1 MRCNLCN
8 SAADKIFIKNNNC
21 FYRCR
26 ECGLEFIFPEP
37 DDKETYAIYDKNYYQ
52 PWGLESGENITERMK
67 HDTFRDKLDL
77 IEGFSKTGGKIL
89 DIGCATG
96 FFLDVAKERGW
107 DVYGVELSEYSSG
120 IAGKRLGGE
129 RIVTGS
135 LEQAAY
141 DDRMFDVVA
150 MTDLIEHVKDS
161 RLLVGEVARILKP
174 GGIIAVTTPDP
185 ASLSCRMLGRH
196 WPHYKPEHL
205 RYFTADSLELLL
217 EPYGFKTL
225 YKKPASKIMTFG
237 YLAQQL
243 RSYPMPVVTPAVT
256 LAAAILPSKL
266 LQLRFRIYSG
276 ELFMIAGLPPKGI

>member
-1 MRCNLCN
+1 M
-8 SAADKIFIKNNNC
+8 FIKNNYC

-26 ECGLEFIFPEP
+26 DCGLQFIYPEP
-37 DDKETYAIYDKNYYQ
+37 DDEETYAIYDKSYYQ
-52 PWGLESGENITERMK
+52 PWGLEEGQNSTERMK

-77 IEGFSKTGGKIL
+77 IEKFSHPGGKIL

-107 DVYGVELSEYSSG
+107 DVHGVELSEYSSG
-120 IAGKRLGGE
+120 IAGKRLGRE

-141 DDRMFDVVA
+141 GDRMFDVVA

-161 RLLVGEVARILKP
+161 RLLVSEVARILKP

-185 ASLSCRMLGRH
+185 ASPSCRLLGQH

-205 RYFTADSLELLL
+205 RYFTARSLELLL
-217 EPYGFKTL
+217 KPLGFKIL
-225 YKKPASKIMTFG
+225 YKKPATKIMTIS

-256 LAAAILPSKL
+256 LAAGMLPTKL
-266 LQLRFRIYSG
+266 LQRRFRIYSG
-276 ELFMIAGLPPKGI
+276 ELFVIAGLPEERI